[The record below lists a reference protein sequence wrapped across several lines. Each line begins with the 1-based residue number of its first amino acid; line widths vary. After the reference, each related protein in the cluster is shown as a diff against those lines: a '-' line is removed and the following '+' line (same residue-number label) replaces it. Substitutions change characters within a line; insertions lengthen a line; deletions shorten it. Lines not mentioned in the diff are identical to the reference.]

1 MTAPRNTD
9 DRIDAF
15 LAEGLTDLPD
25 RAFDVVRSDIHRT
38 RQRVVLGPWREPNV
52 SSFAKLAVAAALL
65 VAIGFA
71 WIRFGPVSGVGDA
84 PSAPPASTPVSTL
97 APTATAAAR
106 LLTGGTEPLEL
117 GRYRIEY
124 DAAPGSTGTSGPSF
138 DFTIESSGW
147 YDMDGASVDWI
158 WPDGITY
165 GPSFAVWNI
174 TNVYADPCTDHTP
187 SATPP
192 GPGIDAL
199 LEALAAQDGIDA
211 GPLTPVTIDGYSGK
225 FVDLTI
231 TADIVAC
238 PVDFMTWGDEAAGR
252 DAKGNGEVD
261 RVYALDVDGQRITFF
276 TRIVPGG
283 KQEHIAQLE
292 RIVASIDIQP

>member
-38 RQRVVLGPWREPNV
+38 RQRVVLGPWREPNM
-52 SSFAKLAVAAALL
+52 SSFAKLAAAAALM

-71 WIRFGPVSGVGDA
+71 WIRFGPVSSVGT
-84 PSAPPASTPVSTL
+84 PSLPPASAPASTPG
-97 APTATAAAR
+97 PTAPAAAR
-106 LLTGGTEPLEL
+106 LLTGSSEKLVP
-117 GRYRIEY
+117 GRYRIAYEN
-124 DAAPGSTGTSGPSF
+124 APGTTDTSGPSI
-138 DFTIESSGW
+138 DFTIAAEGW
-147 YDMDGASVDWI
+147 YDVDGASVDWV

-165 GPSFAVWNI
+165 GPSFSVWNI

-187 SATPP
+187 RATAP

-211 GPLTPVTIDGYSGK
+211 GPLTAVTIDGYAGK

-231 TADIVAC
+231 KADIVAC
-238 PVDFMTWGDEAAGR
+238 PVDFMTWGDEGAGR
-252 DAKGNGEVD
+252 DAKGTGEID
-261 RVYALDVDGQRITFF
+261 RVYALEVDGQRITFF
-276 TRIVPGG
+276 TRIIPGG
-283 KQEHIAQLE
+283 KQEHIPQL
-292 RIVASIDIQP
+292 RAIVESIDIQP